1 MRARSREPWVLTP
14 RGEKVAAVLH
24 GIVIA
29 GGTAAFFIGAIL
41 LSVFYGG

>member
-1 MRARSREPWVLTP
+1 MTRRREPWVLTP

-29 GGTAAFFIGAIL
+29 GGTAVIILAAIL

>member
-1 MRARSREPWVLTP
+1 MRTRSREPWVLTP

-29 GGTAAFFIGAIL
+29 GGTAVIILGALI
-41 LSVFYGG
+41 LSVLVGE